1 MRPLR
6 IIPVAAALALAAS
19 GSIGGAHAA
28 SMATPPAPAVSEYR
42 TIADLEMT
50 VSNSSGYANLREKPT
65 TASRILDKL
74 PQGTKVVVIDKTAS
88 GKWVHVKVNDKQGYI
103 ETKLLK

>member
-6 IIPVAAALALAAS
+6 IIPLAAALALAAS

-74 PQGTKVVVIDKTAS
+74 PQGTKVVVIAKTAS

>member
-1 MRPLR
+1 MRRLR
-6 IIPVAAALALAAS
+6 IIPLAVALALAAAS
-19 GSIGGAHAA
+19 SLGAAYAA
-28 SMATPPAPAVSEYR
+28 SMTTPPAPAISAYR
-42 TIADLEMT
+42 TVADIEMT

-65 TASRILDKL
+65 TASQILDKL

-88 GKWVHVKVNDKQGYI
+88 GKWVHVKVGDKQGYI

>member
-1 MRPLR
+1 MRPMR
-6 IIPVAAALALAAS
+6 IIPFALALSLVAA
-19 GSIGGAHAA
+19 GPIVIAHAG
-28 SMATPPAPAVSEYR
+28 MVATPPSPSTPAYQTV
-42 TIADLEMT
+42 ADIEMT

-65 TASRILDKL
+65 TASRILDRL
-74 PQGTKVVVIDKTAS
+74 PQGTKVVVFDKTAS

>member
-6 IIPVAAALALAAS
+6 IIPLAAALALAAS
-19 GSIGGAHAA
+19 GPIGGAHAA
-28 SMATPPAPAVSEYR
+28 SMATPPTPPISAYQTV
-42 TIADLEMT
+42 ADLEMT

-74 PQGTKVVVIDKTAS
+74 AQGTKVVVIDKTAS

>member
-1 MRPLR
+1 MRLMR
-6 IIPVAAALALAAS
+6 IIPLAVTLILAAAGL
-19 GSIGGAHAA
+19 IGRAHAA
-28 SMATPPAPAVSEYR
+28 SMATPPAPAISAYR
-42 TIADLEMT
+42 TVADIEMT

-74 PQGTKVVVIDKTAS
+74 PQGTKVTVTDKTAS
-88 GKWVHVKVNDKQGYI
+88 GKWVHVKVNGKQGYI